1 MSSHHEERPWRE
13 PFTLLAIVV
22 GMVALLELLGP
33 GLLPPLE
40 YALNDQLLARHAR
53 GRLPDGQ
60 TVIVDIDERSLEAMA
75 VEHGRYPWPRSV
87 HAELVEAI
95 AAQQPR
101 AILFDILFTDP
112 DPLRP
117 DDDAYLAEVAA
128 AHDNL
133 FFPFIRLQS
142 SDPEAGVPLALVG
155 EALGFRRDTPEQ
167 PQATAKVPLLLPYTA
182 AQMAGRLGSINFS
195 ADSDGIARHYP
206 LYHQVAGW
214 RLPSLP
220 AKVAATLGYELPA
233 TAQIR
238 LNWQGPPL
246 SYPRISYGDLYA
258 DLSRREPQRPPD
270 EFRGKVVIIGAT
282 ATALHDLRATP
293 LSSLHPAVEILATTL
308 DNLRLGN
315 PLRDAPHGLP
325 ALITLLLI
333 AALWRAFRQGRSPLR
348 IGLVLLAATPLLV
361 LLDALLLLNRVWL
374 PLFVPLLFAWLYHA
388 LAALT
393 AFRRER
399 AERQR
404 SVAIFSRFLDP
415 RVVNELVAKGESAL
429 DLKSESRQ
437 ITVLFSDIRGFTTLS
452 EKHTAEEIVA
462 LLNNYFSRQV
472 EVIFRHG
479 GTMDKFI
486 GDAIMAF
493 WGAPV
498 EDHEQARHAVAAALE
513 MAEALQAFKAELGS
527 ADENFDVGI
536 GIHSGPGVVGF
547 IGSHNRLDYTAI
559 GDTVNLA
566 SRIEGQTKGV
576 ARILVSGETRAQCSE
591 AFDFTDHG
599 FYKVKGRTQE
609 VRLYEPRRKPS

>member
-1 MSSHHEERPWRE
+1 MSANGEGVHGRD
-13 PFTLLAIVV
+13 PFTLLALAV
-22 GMVALLELLGP
+22 GLLALLELFGS
-33 GLLPPLE
+33 GLLRHLE
-40 YALNDQLLARHAR
+40 YAFNDRLLAQHAR
-53 GRLPDGQ
+53 ERVPDGQ

-75 VEHGRYPWPRSV
+75 PIQGRYPWPRSV
-87 HAELVEAI
+87 HAELVEWI

-128 AHDNL
+128 AQPQL
-133 FFPFIRLQS
+133 FFPFIRLNS
-142 SDPEAGVPLALVG
+142 SDPNAGMPLALVG
-155 EALGFRRDTPEQ
+155 EALGFSR
-167 PQATAKVPLLLPYTA
+167 TASANDDARTALLLPYTA
-182 AQMAGRLGSINFS
+182 AVIEGRLGSINFS
-195 ADSDGIARHYP
+195 EDSDGVARHYP
-206 LYHQVAGW
+206 LYHEIGGW

-220 AKVAATLGYELPA
+220 AKVTAALGGKLPA
-233 TAQIR
+233 TQQIR
-238 LNWQGPPL
+238 LNWQGPAL
-246 SYPRISYGDLYA
+246 SYPRIAYSDLYA
-258 DLSRREPQRPPD
+258 DLSRREQQRPQD
-270 EFRGKVVIIGAT
+270 EFRDKVVIIGAT
-282 ATALHDLRATP
+282 ATALHDLRTTP
-293 LSSLHPAVEILATTL
+293 LSSLHPAVEILATTI
-308 DNLRLGN
+308 DNLRRGDY
-315 PLRDAPHGLP
+315 LRDAPRWLP
-325 ALITLLLI
+325 ALAALLLI
-333 AALWRAFRQGRSPLR
+333 GALWQAFRQGRSPIR
-348 IGLVLLAATPLLV
+348 IGLFMLAVTPLLV
-361 LLDALLLLNRVWL
+361 LLGWLLLLNRLWL
-374 PLFVPLLFAWLYHA
+374 PLLTPLLFAWLYYG

-393 AFRRER
+393 AYRRER

-472 EVIFRHG
+472 QVIFRHG
-479 GTMDKFI
+479 GTVDKFI

-498 EDHEQARHAVAAALE
+498 DDGEQARHAIEAALD
-513 MAEALQAFKAELGS
+513 MADALLQFKHDLGKQ
-527 ADENFDVGI
+527 DENFDVGI
-536 GIHSGPGVVGF
+536 GIHTGPGVVGF

-576 ARILVSGETRAQCSE
+576 ARILVSDQTRAQCAG

-609 VRLYEPRRKPS
+609 VRLFEPRRKQP

>member
-1 MSSHHEERPWRE
+1 MSATGRE
-13 PFTLLAIVV
+13 PLRRDPFTLLAVAV
-22 GMVALLELLGP
+22 LLLALLELFGS
-33 GLLPPLE
+33 GLLRGLE
-40 YALNDQLLARHAR
+40 YALHDQLLALHTRE
-53 GRLPDGQ
+53 RLPDGQ

-95 AAQQPR
+95 AAQRPR

-128 AHDNL
+128 THDNL

-155 EALGFRRDTPEQ
+155 EALGFSQDGAAP
-167 PQATAKVPLLLPYTA
+167 PQASARVPLLLPYTA

-206 LYHQVAGW
+206 LYHPVEGW

-220 AKVAATLGYELPA
+220 AKAATALGYPLPEA
-233 TAQIR
+233 AQIR
-238 LNWQGPPL
+238 LNWQGPAL
-246 SYPRISYGDLYA
+246 SYPRFSYSDLYA

-270 EFRGKVVIIGAT
+270 EFRDKVVIIGAT
-282 ATALHDLRATP
+282 APALHDLRSTP

-315 PLRDAPHGLP
+315 PLRDAPRWLP
-325 ALITLLLI
+325 AFMALLLI
-333 AALWRAFRQGRSPLR
+333 IALWHAFLQGRSPLR
-348 IGLVLLAATPLLV
+348 IGLLMLGVTPLVVLLSY
-361 LLDALLLLNRVWL
+361 LLLGSRVWL
-374 PLFVPLLFAWLYHA
+374 PLFTPLLFAWLYYG
-388 LAALT
+388 LAALS
-393 AFRRER
+393 AYRSER

-498 EDHEQARHAVAAALE
+498 ADELQACHAVAAALD
-513 MAEALQAFKAELGS
+513 MADALQAFKAELGA

-576 ARILVSGETRAQCSE
+576 ARILVSGETRAQCGE

-609 VRLYEPRRKPS
+609 VRLYEPRRKLS